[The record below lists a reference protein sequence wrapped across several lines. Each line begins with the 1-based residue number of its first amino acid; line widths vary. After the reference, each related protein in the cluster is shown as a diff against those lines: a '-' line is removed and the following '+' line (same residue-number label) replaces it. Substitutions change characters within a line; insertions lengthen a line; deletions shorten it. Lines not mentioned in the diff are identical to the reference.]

1 MTNPLLR
8 RPDRCPVDT
17 ADRYTDLGLR
27 SNPFP
32 SEPAVTPDSD
42 DPRRNGEIYCERLHE
57 DKRRALE
64 EMLIR
69 APNRPSVRS
78 IVFLMDHASR
88 RGRGIGKTAFLNRR
102 RRGIFEDLGSD
113 ASNDTEVVFAG
124 HIIPKAEPQTRKF
137 WQFARLVIETLNEQE
152 VLLQAVCR
160 LRAKSS
166 MIPRDLL
173 EEVGNP
179 SEWPETIADN
189 DWLRERLRGESYHD
203 PIISLNTDVH
213 RELLRSGTPDDL
225 ANAIAHKAHDP
236 LKFRREYLD
245 RLTDYWWRRD
255 GGQLVFDGLVKAFI
269 AADFTRGLL
278 LVDEVEKIVF
288 RQNVQERRA
297 FVDALRFYLIDGD
310 SAAARNRF
318 FGLLLTIHPGV
329 QELLLPHWNAAGLDR
344 LAALGEPEAQQ
355 YTIYLGPL
363 NPDQAEPLVQ
373 TYLDF
378 YRSYESDKGSLKPFD
393 ADSVREAL
401 VLTHGVPGP
410 MLNLLHRVVEKAA
423 DASISHIDAAFVK
436 SAYDVS
442 KKAEPEAPQ
451 ETAELPRS
459 LVDLAEPEGE

>member
-8 RPDRCPVDT
+8 QPDRLHVNVAT
-17 ADRYTDLGLR
+17 RYVNLGLR

-42 DPRRNGEIYCERLHE
+42 DPRLNGEIYCESLHE
-57 DKRRALE
+57 DKRRRFE
-64 EMLIR
+64 ELLIR
-69 APNRPSVRS
+69 TPNRPSVRS

-102 RRGIFEDLGSD
+102 RKDISADLG
-113 ASNDTEVVFAG
+113 ASASADTEIVFAA
-124 HIIPKAEPQTRKF
+124 HIIPKSEPQTRKF
-137 WQFARLVIETLNEQE
+137 WQFGRLVIETLNEQDA
-152 VLLQAVCR
+152 LLQAVCR

-166 MIPRDLL
+166 MIP
-173 EEVGNP
+173 EETLAEAGSP
-179 SEWPETIADN
+179 EQWPQTIAN
-189 DWLRERLRGESYHD
+189 NEWLRSRLRLQDHD
-203 PIISLNTDVH
+203 PLISLNTEVYGM
-213 RELLRSGTPDDL
+213 LLRARVPDEL
-225 ANAIAHKAHDP
+225 ANAVAYRAHDA

-245 RLTDYWWRRD
+245 GLTDYWWRRD
-255 GGQLVFDGLVKAFI
+255 GGRLVFDGLVKVFM

-310 SAAARNRF
+310 SAAALNKF

-373 TYLDF
+373 TYLDY
-378 YRSYESDKGSLKPFD
+378 YRSDEEEAGLLKPFN
-393 ADSVREAL
+393 AESVKEAL
-401 VLTHGVPGP
+401 ALTHGVPGP
-410 MLNLLHRVVEKAA
+410 MLNLLHRVIEKAVDEEVA
-423 DASISHIDAAFVK
+423 QIDRSFVK
-436 SAYDVS
+436 SAYDLS
-442 KKAEPEAPQ
+442 KRAEPEAPPGL
-451 ETAELPRS
+451 ADLPTS
-459 LVDLAEPEGE
+459 TVDLTEREQT

>member
-8 RPDRCPVDT
+8 KPGRVHTDT
-17 ADRYTDLGLR
+17 TSRYVSLGLR

-32 SEPAVTPDSD
+32 SEPAVTPDSN
-42 DPRRNGEIYCERLHE
+42 DPRLNGEIYCESLHE
-57 DKRRALE
+57 DKTRTFE
-64 EMLIR
+64 ELLIR
-69 APNRPSVRS
+69 TPSRPSVRS

-102 RRGIFEDLGSD
+102 RKDIFKDLGAE
-113 ASNDTEVVFAG
+113 ASGEAEIVFAA

-137 WQFARLVIETLNEQE
+137 WQFARLVIETLNDQDA
-152 VLLQAVCR
+152 LIQAICR

-166 MIPRDLL
+166 LVP
-173 EEVGNP
+173 EEVLNDVGSP
-179 SEWPETIADN
+179 DQWPQTIAN
-189 DWLRERLRGESYHD
+189 NEWLRDRLPREGHD
-203 PIISLNTDVH
+203 PITTLNTKVRGLLWQSGVPD
-213 RELLRSGTPDDL
+213 ELADAVAFR
-225 ANAIAHKAHDP
+225 AHDA

-245 RLTDYWWRRD
+245 GLTDYWWRRD
-255 GGQLVFDGLVKAFI
+255 GGRLVFDGLVKVFI
-269 AADFTRGLL
+269 AAEFTRGLL

-310 SAAARNRF
+310 SAAALNKF

-373 TYLDF
+373 TYLDYF
-378 YRSYESDKGSLKPFD
+378 RADDRDKGSLKPFD
-393 ADSVREAL
+393 PESVSEAL
-401 VLTHGVPGP
+401 ALTHGVPGP
-410 MLNLLHRVVEKAA
+410 MLNLLHRVIEKAA
-423 DASISHIDAAFVK
+423 DEKVVQIDSSFVK
-436 SAYDVS
+436 GAYDLS
-442 KKAEPEAPQ
+442 KKTEPDAPPEA
-451 ETAELPRS
+451 AELPPS
-459 LVDLAEPEGE
+459 TVDLAEPEDS